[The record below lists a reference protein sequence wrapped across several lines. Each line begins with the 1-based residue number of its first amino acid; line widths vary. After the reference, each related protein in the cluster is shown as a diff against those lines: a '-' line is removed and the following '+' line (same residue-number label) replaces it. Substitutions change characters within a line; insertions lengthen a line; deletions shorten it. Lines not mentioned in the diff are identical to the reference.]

1 MFYHSGLLLLLLDTS
16 MIGGQT
22 TQDNRKASEDES
34 IRVKNESAQQELDKT
49 FITEGPNT
57 TYEDSAHYA
66 HCHEETLK
74 QYGRLCWEA
83 FNDSMSKLG
92 KEDWCNM
99 EMVIRNYH
107 KLDECM
113 EYICSM
119 LGCFYPNR
127 VMEQLFV
134 DIHQQFFTHCNNE
147 EDLPD
152 APAGV
157 VLVSTLL
164 PILLIPFIVYIVVW
178 KSSLRD

>member
-1 MFYHSGLLLLLLDTS
+1 
-16 MIGGQT
+16 MICGQT
-22 TQDNRKASEDES
+22 TQDNRTAFEDES
-34 IRVKNESAQQELDKT
+34 IRVKNESVQQDLDKS
-49 FITEGPNT
+49 FSTERPNVT
-57 TYEDSAHYA
+57 HEDSDFQIRYG
-66 HCHEETLK
+66 HCHEEALK
-74 QYGRLCWEA
+74 HFVGECLEI
-83 FNDSMSKLG
+83 FNHNMSELG
-92 KEDWCNM
+92 KENWCNM

-107 KLDECM
+107 KLSECV
-113 EYICSM
+113 EFVCSV

-127 VMEQLFV
+127 VVEQLFV
-134 DIHQQFFTHCNNE
+134 RIHQQYFSPCNNE